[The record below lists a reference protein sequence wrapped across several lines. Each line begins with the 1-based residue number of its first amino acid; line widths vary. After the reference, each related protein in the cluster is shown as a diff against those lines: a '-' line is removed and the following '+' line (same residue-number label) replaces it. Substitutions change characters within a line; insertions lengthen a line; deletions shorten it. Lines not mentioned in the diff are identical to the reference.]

1 MAVRIVH
8 LGVVE
13 DGVIEEVRDGGRE
26 IVVNGSLF
34 TLRELTGQ
42 FVLASEP
49 WYGTRVV
56 FAQEEAP
63 SPDEA

>member
-1 MAVRIVH
+1 MPVRIIH

-26 IVVNGSLF
+26 ILVNGALF

-42 FVLASEP
+42 FVLATEP

-56 FAQEEAP
+56 FAQEDASSPEEA
-63 SPDEA
+63 